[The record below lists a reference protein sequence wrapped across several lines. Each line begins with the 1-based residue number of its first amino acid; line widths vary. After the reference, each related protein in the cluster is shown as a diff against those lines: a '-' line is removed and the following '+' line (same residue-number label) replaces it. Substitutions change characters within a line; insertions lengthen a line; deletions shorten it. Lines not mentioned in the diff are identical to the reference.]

1 MADVASHVS
10 QRHALLLVGLLSA
23 VCLSVIALAPA
34 AVVLTLMA
42 GIAAAWCVWLEKHP
56 EGPGTQTGER

>member
-1 MADVASHVS
+1 MVGFASHVS

-34 AVVLTLMA
+34 VVALTLVA
-42 GIAAAWCVWLEKHP
+42 GIAATWCVWLEKHP
-56 EGPGTQTGER
+56 EGPEEADG